1 MLNHITN
8 AHYDCACVSEL
19 LPLYVNGRLEAEDV
33 VKVVSHL
40 MACEECRRELALLVR
55 LKSDVKK
62 EAGELPRETLA
73 SAFDLVRAS
82 AQRETEA
89 EGEKNPRRSLLD
101 LPKIVFPAPPQPLL
115 DAKDDLMQTAC
126 IVRKTLNFSEKV
138 LEKLL
143 A

>member
-8 AHYDCACVSEL
+8 ALYDCARVSEL
-19 LPLYVNGRLEAEDV
+19 LPLYINGRLEAEDV

-40 MACEECRRELALLVR
+40 MACEECLGEFALLVR

-62 EAGELPRETLA
+62 AGGEPPCETLS

-82 AQRETEA
+82 AQHEA
-89 EGEKNPRRSLLD
+89 KADERKNPRRSLTD
-101 LPKIVFPAPPQPLL
+101 LPKIVFPETPQTLL
-115 DAKDDLMQTAC
+115 NAKDDLMQTAC
-126 IVRKTLNFSEKV
+126 IVRKTLNLSEKV